1 MLLNHTPSPELS
13 PLAIGEDISP
23 LPTIKSAGTT
33 EVDFSGLLTKPL
45 RLHEDLAQGCGGQL
59 WPAGMTLARHMLRY
73 HRDDLR
79 KSRILEL
86 GAGGGLV
93 GLAVAKGC
101 AVDGPLYV
109 TDQAGMFPLMEHN
122 ITLNDLSSRVKAAV
136 LNWGKPLPR
145 EIVDLRANV
154 ILAADCVYF
163 EPAFPL
169 LMATLTDLLT
179 LCPSATVF
187 FCFKKRRR
195 ADMQFLKKA
204 QKTFRVV
211 VIEDQDRHAFSRQGL
226 FLYTFSSKAQHKQL
240 PETKNR

>member
-1 MLLNHTPSPELS
+1 MLLDHTPSPELS

-23 LPTIKSAGTT
+23 LPTIRSAGTT

-59 WPAGMTLARHMLRY
+59 WPAGMTLARHMLR
-73 HRDDLR
+73 
-79 KSRILEL
+79 LEL

-93 GLAVAKGC
+93 GLAIAKGC
-101 AVDGPLYV
+101 AADGPLYV
-109 TDQAGMFPLMEHN
+109 TDQAEMFPLMEHN
-122 ITLNDLSSRVKAAV
+122 IALNDLSSRVKAAV
-136 LNWGKPLPR
+136 LSWGKPLPR
-145 EIVDLRANV
+145 EIVDLRADV

-179 LCPSATVF
+179 LCPSATIF

-211 VIEDQDRHAFSRQGL
+211 EIEDEDRHAFSRQGL

-240 PETKNR
+240 SETK